1 MKQAFN
7 PPPAGRVPTIDV
19 IVPCYNYGRF
29 LASCLDS
36 VLSQDG
42 CEVRVLIIDDA
53 STDDS
58 LAIAGALAAADP
70 RIQLRAHE
78 FNRGHI
84 ATYNEGIAWLSA
96 DYMLLLSSDDMVAPG
111 AFARAIGLMEANR
124 KIGFVYGASI
134 RFAEEAEIA
143 AALASPATSTD
154 APPPAVEAGRAFIRK
169 FCAVPVNTV
178 ESATV
183 VVRTSLQRRVGGYRP
198 ELPHSG
204 DMEMCLRLAA
214 HADVGFVPAVQAFT
228 RIHAKNMRHGYRA
241 NWNHEDFRQRRIVFT
256 TLFAGDGRHL
266 KGRPALE
273 ALAFRSLAEE
283 MLWAAA
289 RAFDEGAPTDFV
301 RQLRAEARDVC
312 PAITGTA
319 LWWKVF
325 ARRLIGP
332 TLWRAIAWLRR
343 RPVLPAHPIVCEDL

>member
-1 MKQAFN
+1 MKQAPT
-7 PPPAGRVPTIDV
+7 PPVGRGPTVDV

-29 LASCLDS
+29 LARCVDS
-36 VLSQDG
+36 ALSQHG
-42 CEVRVLIIDDA
+42 CDVRVLIIDDA

-58 LAIAGALAAADP
+58 LAIARALAAAEP
-70 RIQLRAHE
+70 CIQLCAHE
-78 FNRGHI
+78 SNRGHI

-124 KIGFVYGASI
+124 NIGFVYGASV
-134 RFAEEAEIA
+134 RFAEDAEVA
-143 AALASPATSTD
+143 AALASQATSTD
-154 APPPAVEAGRAFIRK
+154 GPPPVIEAGAAFVRR

-178 ESATV
+178 ETATA
-183 VVRTSLQRRVGGYRP
+183 VVRTSLQRQVGGYRP

-204 DMEMCLRLAA
+204 DMEMWLRLAA

-228 RIHAKNMRHGYRA
+228 RIHAKNMRHGYKA
-241 NWNHEDFRQRRIVFT
+241 NRDQEDFRQRRIVFT
-256 TLFAGDGRHL
+256 TFFAADGREL
-266 KGRPALE
+266 SGWPALE

-289 RAFDEGAPTDFV
+289 RAFDEGAPADLV
-301 RQLRAEARDVC
+301 RQLRAQARDIC

-325 ARRLIGP
+325 ARRLVGP
-332 TLWRAIAWLRR
+332 RLWSVISSAPGVGAE
-343 RPVLPAHPIVCEDL
+343 PVGIT

>member
-1 MKQAFN
+1 MKQAPN
-7 PPPAGRVPTIDV
+7 PPAGRVPTVDV

-29 LASCLDS
+29 LAGCVDS
-36 VLSQDG
+36 VLSQHG

-58 LAIAGALAAADP
+58 LAIARALAAAEP
-70 RIQLRAHE
+70 RIQVRAHE
-78 FNRGHI
+78 SNQGHI

-96 DYMLLLSSDDMVAPG
+96 DYMLLLSSDDMLAPG

-124 KIGFVYGASI
+124 IIGFVYGTSV

-143 AALASPATSTD
+143 AAVASQTTSTD
-154 APPPAVEAGRAFIRK
+154 APPPAVEAGIALIRK
-169 FCAVPVNTV
+169 FCATPVNTV
-178 ESATV
+178 ETATA
-183 VVRTSLQRRVGGYRP
+183 VVRTSLQTQVGGYRP

-204 DMEMCLRLAA
+204 DMEMWLRLAA

-228 RIHAKNMRHGYRA
+228 RIHAKNMRHVYKA
-241 NWNHEDFRQRRIVFT
+241 NRDQEDFRQRRIVLRTF
-256 TLFAGDGRHL
+256 FAADGRDL
-266 KGRPALE
+266 NGRPALE

-289 RAFDEGAPTDFV
+289 RAFDEGAPANLV
-301 RQLRAEARDVC
+301 GQLIGEARDIC
-312 PAITGTA
+312 PAITRTA

-325 ARRLIGP
+325 ARRLVGS
-332 TLWRAIAWLRR
+332 TLWSAISSARSAGGEPARAT
-343 RPVLPAHPIVCEDL
+343 